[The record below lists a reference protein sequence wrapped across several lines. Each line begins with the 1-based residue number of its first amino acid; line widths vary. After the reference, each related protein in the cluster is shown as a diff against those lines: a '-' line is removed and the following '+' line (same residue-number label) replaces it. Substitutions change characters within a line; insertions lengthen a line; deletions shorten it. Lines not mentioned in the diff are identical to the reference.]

1 MTVIDIAI
9 ATIPGMVLLLAVG
22 IGGDAL
28 SALVRNIAMS
38 RHDLKRLTAEAEAA
52 RQAYDVHARR
62 LGEKNKDLLTAE
74 SHYTGVMRE
83 LQNARHAE
91 AALQDPHNNILFEI
105 GKPLAGDTGWYV
117 RLLLHRKHE
126 LFNGLG
132 TSPTGNEGYRTGRLV
147 IWGVDKQTAEQL
159 CQQRFSTESSVL
171 SIQPFNGKLK
181 REDV

>member
-38 RHDLKRLTAEAEAA
+38 RHDLKRLTVEAEAA
-52 RQAYDVHARR
+52 RLAYTTQAQR
-62 LGEKNKDLLTAE
+62 LAEKNKELLTAE
-74 SHYTGVMRE
+74 SHYGGIMRE
-83 LQNARHAE
+83 LQSVRHAE

-105 GKPLAGDTGWYV
+105 GKPQAGETGWYV

-126 LFNGLG
+126 LFSGLG
-132 TSPTGNEGYRTGRLV
+132 TSPTGSDGYRTGRLV

-159 CQQRFSTESSVL
+159 CQQRFSTEASVL
-171 SIQPFNGKLK
+171 SIRPFSGKLK